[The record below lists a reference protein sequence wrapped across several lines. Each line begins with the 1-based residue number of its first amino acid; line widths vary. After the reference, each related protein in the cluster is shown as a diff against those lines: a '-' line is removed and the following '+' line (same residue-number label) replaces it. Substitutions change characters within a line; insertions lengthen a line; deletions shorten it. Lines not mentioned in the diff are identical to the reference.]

1 MLPDSIALAQAVC
14 TRLCHDLGGPAG
26 ALSGALDLLD
36 APGDDALD
44 VARDASRIMDRRIR
58 FYRAAVGAGCGDC
71 RVEEIAQMAEGLTLG
86 RRSSI
91 DLTDLEATAVFPAHL
106 TQVMMLA
113 AWAAVDALP
122 RGGVIRLGGDVEGGL
137 SVWPDGA
144 GAAWPAG
151 LTAGLA
157 GESVPLTARDV
168 AVPLLLAVAA
178 SAGVRLDMMMGGAGG
193 AAPLMLTLA
202 TRN

>member
-1 MLPDSIALAQAVC
+1 MARQGGHDQDGRIQRELAGPSHVGHVAVELDEARPGAFPD
-14 TRLCHDLGGPAG
+14 H
-26 ALSGALDLLD
+26 
-36 APGDDALD
+36 
-44 VARDASRIMDRRIR
+44 
-58 FYRAAVGAGCGDC
+58 
-71 RVEEIAQMAEGLTLG
+71 G
-86 RRSSI
+86 RPDTHI